1 VAALER
7 AFEATLAYLAARARG
22 REWGEAWAVC
32 YLRTTSALERVNRVL
47 RQKARQVGTFQAERG
62 LLAAVVLV
70 LVHHG
75 LTRPEPAAELWTEVL
90 EAGLLAA

>member
-1 VAALER
+1 MGIVARE
-7 AFEATLAYLAARARG
+7 RG
-22 REWGEAWAVC
+22 REWGEAWAGR
-32 YLRTTSALERVNRVL
+32 YLRTTSALERVNRAL

-75 LTRPEPAAELWTEVL
+75 LTSPEPAADLWTEVL